1 MLLNNIIRWV
11 AEVIIVY
18 FGWVRVAPSATI
30 KVKENT
36 VPPF

>member
-18 FGWVRVAPSATI
+18 FGWVRVAPSAAI
-30 KVKENT
+30 KLKENT
-36 VPPF
+36 ILPF